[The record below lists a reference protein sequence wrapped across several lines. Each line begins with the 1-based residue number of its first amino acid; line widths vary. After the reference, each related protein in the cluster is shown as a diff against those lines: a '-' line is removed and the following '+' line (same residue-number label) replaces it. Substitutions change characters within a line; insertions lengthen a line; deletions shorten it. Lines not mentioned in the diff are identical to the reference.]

1 VKREKQLSGATTRAG
16 GRDLDKVHVMVTA
29 SQFVSPQFKELFSC
43 FAHFLHFFERSV
55 AHATTAFPAFFFPK
69 KGEHCAKRPVHPLR
83 PHRVHLTDL
92 VNHSKIKMFAASHC
106 RSWARRGRV
115 VGWNDPTFSSLA
127 RPKRFLGSFPA
138 HTRVRKVSAMQ
149 MSAISIP

>member
-1 VKREKQLSGATTRAG
+1 VKPEKQLSGATTRAG
-16 GRDLDKVHVMVTA
+16 GRDLDKVDVMVTA

-55 AHATTAFPAFFFPK
+55 AHATTAFPALFFPK
-69 KGEHCAKRPVHPLR
+69 KVNAARNGRFTPSVS
-83 PHRVHLTDL
+83 HRVHLTDL

-127 RPKRFLGSFPA
+127 RPKRFAGSFQPTFA
-138 HTRVRKVSAMQ
+138 VER
-149 MSAISIP
+149 